1 MGDTV
6 IVLHTGDRGCVKQFV
21 SSRCTSFLSLLI
33 SSVIVL
39 IIGIN
44 SKVRF
49 SQAPVQCLTGTACH
63 YLKEIKSY
71 RGKSDKCSM
80 THSCPVSAHK
90 LLRLYTRLPGS
101 ENLQDPVFSSTH
113 RVLLTFNLTTS
124 GEEHASG
131 VEVLTDGFV
140 IQTSGLYLVYS
151 GVKFKP
157 NSTRYSADFTYQ
169 TWFHYLQKENPR
181 SPMRSGVLL
190 RTVHTVCPNCTGS
203 QESSYTGGV
212 FGLEQGEK
220 LFVTMSGQGIVELD
234 TESSHLGLFL
244 LQTT

>member
-101 ENLQDPVFSSTH
+101 ENLQ
-113 RVLLTFNLTTS
+113 

>member
-140 IQTSGLYLVYS
+140 IQTSDPKIFLLLQLVCEVRLHVS
-151 GVKFKP
+151 LAFLVFFFP
-157 NSTRYSADFTYQ
+157 SA
-169 TWFHYLQKENPR
+169 
-181 SPMRSGVLL
+181 
-190 RTVHTVCPNCTGS
+190 
-203 QESSYTGGV
+203 
-212 FGLEQGEK
+212 
-220 LFVTMSGQGIVELD
+220 
-234 TESSHLGLFL
+234 SSHIPVISSRPILEMCHIRFVLSV
-244 LQTT
+244 QWCQV

>member
-101 ENLQDPVFSSTH
+101 ENLQ
-113 RVLLTFNLTTS
+113 

-140 IQTSGLYLVYS
+140 IQTSDPKIFLLLQLVCEVRLHVS
-151 GVKFKP
+151 LAFLVFFFP
-157 NSTRYSADFTYQ
+157 SA
-169 TWFHYLQKENPR
+169 
-181 SPMRSGVLL
+181 
-190 RTVHTVCPNCTGS
+190 
-203 QESSYTGGV
+203 
-212 FGLEQGEK
+212 
-220 LFVTMSGQGIVELD
+220 
-234 TESSHLGLFL
+234 SSHIPVISSRPILEMCHIRFVLSV
-244 LQTT
+244 QWCQV